1 MRLISQDGK
10 GDMPYEGF
18 VFGCHGG
25 TITATRDILGSSKS
39 VIAQYSSEEK
49 AIKVMQL
56 IQNQYLDFCCNYH
69 AQSGVFRFPKDSEV
83 EV

>member
-1 MRLISQDGK
+1 MRLISQEGK
-10 GDMPYEGF
+10 IDVSYEMGSLT
-18 VFGCHGG
+18 VSGG
-25 TITATRDILGSSKS
+25 MITYYD
-39 VIAQYSSEEK
+39 YSCQKGTAMAIYHSEQK
-49 AIKVMQL
+49 AMKVMQL

>member
-1 MRLISQDGK
+1 MRLISQDGSI
-10 GDMPYEGF
+10 DIPYQNF
-18 VFGCHGG
+18 VVERENG
-25 TITATRDILGSSKS
+25 IIKIDIGNCGVLVPVG
-39 VIAQYSSEEK
+39 IYSSEEK

-69 AQSGVFRFPKDSEV
+69 AQSGVFLFPKDSEV